1 MMQTLCLAAVNPAM
15 IVGIVLS
22 AVLIAAIVVL
32 FFMGKKMQKKQEEQ
46 EAFLAENKQTVSMLI
61 IDKKKVR
68 FKDAGF
74 PQSVMDQAPKMSR
87 LMKVPVV
94 KAKIGPQIIT
104 FIADE
109 KIFDSIPVKKE
120 VKAVISGMYIQGVKN
135 IHGKVEL
142 PPPKKKNI
150 FKRAVE
156 KLQETAGAKPI
167 DKSAKSG
174 KSSSKK

>member
-1 MMQTLCLAAVNPAM
+1 MTVPW
-15 IVGIVLS
+15 IITIVLL
-22 AVLIAAIVVL
+22 VLMIAATVVL
-32 FFMGKKMQKKQEEQ
+32 YFLGKKMQKKQAEQ
-46 EAFLAENKQTVSMLI
+46 DAYLAANKQTVSMLV
-61 IDKKKVR
+61 IDKKKVK

-74 PQSVMDQAPKMSR
+74 PQSVIDQAPKMSR
-87 LMKVPVV
+87 GMKVPVV
-94 KAKIGPQIIT
+94 KAKIGPQIMT

-150 FKRAVE
+150 FQKAVD
-156 KLQETAGAKPI
+156 KLQEKAGAKPL
-167 DKSAKSG
+167 K
-174 KSSSKK
+174 